1 MKKLYQSEW
10 AFFKENLLIKF
21 GWIAILSFFFT
32 ELFYFSFLYNPE
44 IMKEILNSI
53 VEKFQKEGLM
63 ELQRKSSSLL
73 AVKIFYVNLRS
84 TFLFTVLAFIPFLL
98 GTVLF
103 FLMFPVLLGVTL
115 ASVITKGFD
124 FFTFFKFTAPH
135 GIFELAA
142 VFYAVSLGVY
152 LSLEIT
158 KKLFSQYRE
167 STLPFSAL
175 IKPVIRSYPLVIIPL
190 LTLAALVEAFITPL
204 LK

>member
-1 MKKLYQSEW
+1 MKKLYQGEW
-10 AFFKENLLIKF
+10 SFFKENLLIKF

-44 IMKEILNSI
+44 VMKEIMNSI

-63 ELQRKSSSLL
+63 DLQKKSSSLL

-84 TFLFTVLAFIPFLL
+84 TLLFTVLAFLPFLL
-98 GTVLF
+98 GSVLF

-115 ASVITKGFD
+115 ASVIAKGFG
-124 FFTFFKFTAPH
+124 FSTFLKFTVPH

-152 LSLEIT
+152 VSLEIT

-167 STLPFSAL
+167 KSAPFADL

-190 LTLAALVEAFITPL
+190 LALAAMVEVFITPL